1 MTVSRYPQVYYEDLY
16 LTENEKNDK
25 EYLMANA
32 DHWIAVLVHPKTHI
46 KTFRNY
52 YNGVRDSSEFEY
64 LTSNYGIGT
73 PSALNFTNLIKPR
86 VDALV
91 SQLESDSYSYTVSAT
106 DSKTVDMIQQE
117 KQAKKI
123 QEADAVLKNFTERMK
138 SAVNNE
144 EGQLPTMTELQ
155 DSINNV
161 QKKYS
166 TNFISDFE
174 IAVQRVCDYFERSNT
189 MMLRHKLALL
199 VHDLIVTGECYYRVY
214 YEREGQDPI
223 FEVIKP
229 ENFFH
234 NKSTNSPFID
244 TTDAVVH
251 REYLTH
257 KEVAQKYAKYMTPEE
272 MKKLFGERY
281 MSKTARTL
289 NSGLDLK
296 LYYSDEDPVLS
307 QRHQSAAYTVEV
319 CHIEWLATNE
329 VEIDEKEQDYLTIL
343 TDGFNYKAKKKVRR
357 TDRYECTRIGGTVYV
372 NCGKSDNIPRSQ
384 DNPYHCS
391 FSYGGVL
398 NSDRNGKPYSIVG
411 ALKDIQDL
419 YDLTMFY
426 RDNLIANSGVPGDRI
441 NVAGIPKVLGKDF
454 MSRLFKFIALKKNGL
469 ELIDPTE
476 QGAALFQHYGSFDNS
491 VNGNSVVAIN
501 ALLQQIEMQAHMIA
515 GTTPQMLGFI
525 EERDAVSN
533 VTTGI
538 KQALRTNSS
547 LFELFRANQE
557 RLMSDL
563 IRTAQITYK
572 HGRKISYV
580 IGDEAFVFDIIPKKF
595 SYSDYAISVSYA
607 SKDERK
613 LNDLRVLAKELA
625 SAGQVDPDV
634 LTRAVLS
641 NSITEVNRIITD
653 NWRKKQAEND
663 QLSKAAQTI
672 EQYEKQIKELTSEL
686 NNIKQQ
692 LEAAKTTNDQVKLY
706 DAQQRAKEAQ
716 KKLELETQ
724 KLKDTKEYNE
734 KQIELKEKLVQLER
748 EQLYMGTGAQK
759 EIKNL

>member
-1 MTVSRYPQVYYEDLY
+1 MTVSKYPQVYYEDLY
-16 LTENEKNDK
+16 LTESEKNDK

-32 DHWIAVLVHPKTHI
+32 DHWIAVLVEPKTHI
-46 KTFRNY
+46 KTYRNY

-73 PSALNFTNLIKPR
+73 PSALKFTNLIKPR

-91 SQLESDSYSYTVSAT
+91 SQLESDSYSYTASAT
-106 DSKTVDMIQQE
+106 DSKTVDIIQQE
-117 KQAKKI
+117 RKIKKI
-123 QEADAVLKNFTERMK
+123 QEAESVLKNFTEKMRA
-138 SAVNNE
+138 SVENE
-144 EGQLPTMTELQ
+144 QQLPTMSELE
-155 DSINNV
+155 DAVNNIH
-161 QKKYS
+161 KKYS

-174 IAVQRVCDYFERSNT
+174 VAVQRVCDYFERSNS

-257 KEVAQKYAKYMTPEE
+257 KEVAQKYGKFMSPEE

-307 QRHQSAAYTVEV
+307 QRHKSAAYTVEV
-319 CHIEWLATNE
+319 CHVEWLATNE
-329 VEIDEKEQDYLTIL
+329 VEIDEEEQDYLTIL
-343 TDGFNYKAKKKVRR
+343 TDGYNYKAKKKVRR

-372 NCGKSDNIPRSQ
+372 NAGKSDNVPRSQ
-384 DNPYHCS
+384 QDPYHCT

-411 ALKDIQDL
+411 ALKDLQDL

-426 RDNLIANSGVPGDRI
+426 RDNLVANSGVPGDRI

-476 QGAALFQHYGSFDNS
+476 QGAELFQHYGSFDNS
-491 VNGNSVVAIN
+491 VNGQSLVAIN

-525 EERDAVSN
+525 EERDAVTN
-533 VTTGI
+533 VMTGI
-538 KQALRTNSS
+538 KQAYRTNGS

-563 IRTAQITYK
+563 IKVAQVTYK
-572 HGRKISYV
+572 HGRKVSYV
-580 IGDEAFVFDIIPKKF
+580 VGDESYIFSIIPEKF
-595 SYSDYAISVSYA
+595 CYSDYAISITYA
-607 SKDERK
+607 SKDEKK
-613 LNDLRVLAKELA
+613 LDALRILAKELV
-625 SAGQVDPDV
+625 SANAVDPDV
-634 LTRAVLS
+634 LTKSILS
-641 NSITEVNRIITD
+641 NSITEVNRLITE
-653 NWRKKQAEND
+653 NWKKKQAEND
-663 QLSKAAQTI
+663 QLAQASQAI
-672 EQYEKQIKELTSEL
+672 EQYEKQIKELTAEL

-692 LEAAKTTNDQVKLY
+692 LEAAKTAND
-706 DAQQRAKEAQ
+706 DAKMYEVQQKAKEAK
-716 KKLELETQ
+716 KKLELEER

-734 KQIELKEKLVQLER
+734 KQIELKKQVVQLER

-759 EIKNL
+759 EVKNL